1 MDRYAVSDVESTVFY
16 INRLVRRLL
25 VKLGDKILWAIF
37 AIFFVLGHAQ
47 GSICFSRKT
56 NCDLKLLSFI
66 YDIRP
71 LNVLVANGEV
81 AALKLSNRNEYH
93 INRLN

>member
-1 MDRYAVSDVESTVFY
+1 MSNLCYFFCFGACAG
-16 INRLVRRLL
+16 INL
-25 VKLGDKILWAIF
+25 
-37 AIFFVLGHAQ
+37 FFE
-47 GSICFSRKT
+47 K